1 MTIPKQDTSC
11 NKRNRKYRKNP
22 YRKNNTPK
30 IHFGPI
36 ISDRTKNEKGTC
48 NQNKR

>member
-1 MTIPKQDTSC
+1 MKNPKRNTNCS
-11 NKRNRKYRKNP
+11 KRNRKYRKNG

-30 IHFGPI
+30 IHFELI
-36 ISDRTKNEKGTC
+36 ISDRTKNIKGTG